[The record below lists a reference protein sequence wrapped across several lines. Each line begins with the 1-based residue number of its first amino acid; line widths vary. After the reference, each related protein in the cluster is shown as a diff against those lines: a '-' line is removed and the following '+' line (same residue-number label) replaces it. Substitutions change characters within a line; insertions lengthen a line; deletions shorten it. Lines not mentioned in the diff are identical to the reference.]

1 MSEFLA
7 FLGGGGRM
15 KKPIIEFEDFSFQYF
30 TQAEPTLFALN
41 VTIYE
46 GEKVLVI
53 GPSGS
58 GKSTFAHCING
69 LIPNQYEGN
78 AKGKFRL
85 NGREVFHDSLFER
98 SFETS
103 TVLQDTDGQFIGLTV
118 AEDIAFALEN
128 DQQPLAY
135 MKTQV
140 EKWAE
145 IVDIH
150 QHLSH
155 RPQDLSGGQ
164 KQRVSMA
171 GVLIN
176 EAPILVFDEPLANL
190 DPHAGKEAIA
200 LIDRIHKE
208 SNTTILIIEHRLEEV
223 LSHDVDRI
231 LLFHEGSIVADVTP
245 TELLASTKLSEYGIR
260 EPLYI
265 SALRYAGVDLTRL
278 PKLTPLAQLSGDM
291 IRPHLTQWQEQLT
304 HTTPQIVK
312 EPLVQLTEFS
322 AGYQKNQPTIKN
334 ITTTIYRNERISIV
348 GKNGAGKST
357 LIKAI
362 CGFLPNQGEIEFA
375 GHSMKNAS
383 IKERA
388 DVIGYVMQ
396 NPNQM
401 ISQKMIVDEI
411 ALGLVLRGIPETII
425 KEKVERVLKICGLYT
440 FRNWPISALSYGQKK
455 RVTIASILVLE
466 PEIILLDE
474 PTAGQDF
481 YHYTEMMTFIDA
493 LAKQGNTI
501 IMVTHDM
508 HLMLEYSDRVL
519 VIDEGQ
525 LIADST
531 PVDVLTNSELI
542 EKASL
547 EETSLFTLAKQ
558 FQLSDPIEFTRQ
570 FIAHDRKVR
579 KE

>member
-1 MSEFLA
+1 
-7 FLGGGGRM
+7 M

-30 TQAEPTLFALN
+30 TQAEPTLLALN

-78 AKGKFRL
+78 ATGKFRL

-135 MKTQV
+135 MNTQV

-145 IVDIH
+145 IVDINH
-150 QHLSH
+150 HLSH

-245 TELLASTKLSEYGIR
+245 TDLLASTKLSEYGIR

-265 SALRYAGVDLTRL
+265 SALRYAGVDLKTL
-278 PKLTPLAQLSGDM
+278 PTLTPLAKLTGDS
-291 IRPHLTQWQEQLT
+291 IRPYLTQWQEQLM
-304 HTTPQIVK
+304 HMTPSIVK
-312 EPLVQLTEFS
+312 EPLVQLTKFS
-322 AGYQKNQPTIKN
+322 AGYQKNQPTIKD

-362 CGFLPNQGEIEFA
+362 CGFLPNEGDIEFA
-375 GHSMKNAS
+375 GRSIKKAS

-388 DVIGYVMQ
+388 EVIGCVMQ

-401 ISQKMIVDEI
+401 ISQKMIFDEV
-411 ALGLVLRGIPETII
+411 ALGLVLRGISEERI

-481 YHYTEMMTFIDA
+481 YHYTEMMTFIDT

-519 VIDEGQ
+519 VVDEGK

-531 PVDVLTNSELI
+531 PVDVLTDPELI
-542 EKASL
+542 QKASL

-558 FQLSDPIEFTRQ
+558 FQLHDPVEFTRQ

-579 KE
+579 KK

>member
-1 MSEFLA
+1 
-7 FLGGGGRM
+7 M
-15 KKPIIEFEDFSFQYF
+15 KKPIIEFKSFTFQYF
-30 TQAEPTLFALN
+30 TQAEPTLHQLD
-41 VTIYE
+41 VTLYE

-69 LIPNQYEGN
+69 LIPNQYEGE
-78 AKGKFRL
+78 ATGEL
-85 NGREVFHDSLFER
+85 LINGRDVFSDSLFDR

-128 DQQPLAY
+128 DEQPLAY
-135 MKTQV
+135 MKEQV
-140 EKWAE
+140 NKWAK
-145 IVDIH
+145 IVDID
-150 QHLSH
+150 QHLTH

-190 DPHAGKEAIA
+190 DPHAGQEAIA

-208 SNTTILIIEHRLEEV
+208 STTTILIIEHRLEEV

-231 LLFHEGSIVADVTP
+231 LLFHEGKIVADVTP
-245 TELLASTKLSEYGIR
+245 TALLASTKLTEYGIR

-265 SALRYAGVDLTRL
+265 SALKYAGIDLTTL
-278 PKLTPLAQLSGDM
+278 PVLTPLSA
-291 IRPHLTQWQEQLT
+291 LTSETIQPRLTTWQEQIQS
-304 HTTPQIVK
+304 TPHKTYEEKLLELRQ
-312 EPLVQLTEFS
+312 FS
-322 AGYQKNQPTIKN
+322 AGYRKQQPTVKDVS
-334 ITTTIYRNERISIV
+334 TTIYRKERISIV
-348 GKNGAGKST
+348 GRNGAGKST

-362 CGFLPNQGEIEFA
+362 CGFLPNEGDIFLHGQSI
-375 GHSMKNAS
+375 KKAS

-388 DVIGYVMQ
+388 DHIGYVMQ

-401 ISQKMIVDEI
+401 ISQKMIFDEV
-411 ALGLVLRGIPETII
+411 ALGLVLRGVDEVEI
-425 KEKVERVLKICGLYT
+425 KAKVEQVLRVCGLYS

-481 YHYTEMMTFIDA
+481 YHYTEMMTFLDT
-493 LAKQGNTI
+493 LSQQGKTI
-501 IMVTHDM
+501 VMVTHDM
-508 HLMLEYSDRVL
+508 HLMLEYTDRVL

-531 PVDVLTNSELI
+531 PVEVLTTPSLI
-542 EKASL
+542 ERASL
-547 EETSLFTLAKQ
+547 AETSLFTLAKQ
-558 FQLSDPIEFTRQ
+558 VKLADPVQFTHQ
-570 FIAHDRKVR
+570 FMVHDRKVR
-579 KE
+579 TK

>member
-1 MSEFLA
+1 
-7 FLGGGGRM
+7 M
-15 KKPIIEFEDFSFQYF
+15 KKPIIEFKQFTFQYF
-30 TQAEPTLFALN
+30 TQAEPTLQDID

-69 LIPNQYEGN
+69 LIPNQYEGE
-78 AKGKFRL
+78 AKGELWINNRQ
-85 NGREVFHDSLFER
+85 VFQDSLFDR

-128 DQQPLAY
+128 DEKPVTY
-135 MKTQV
+135 MKEQV
-140 EKWAE
+140 QKWAE
-145 IVDIH
+145 IVDVDH
-150 QHLSH
+150 YLAH

-190 DPHAGKEAIA
+190 DPQAGQEAIA
-200 LIDRIHKE
+200 LIDQIHKE
-208 SNTTILIIEHRLEEV
+208 NKTTILIIEHRLEEV
-223 LSHDVDRI
+223 LTHEVDRI
-231 LLFHEGSIVADVTP
+231 LLFHEGAIVANVTP
-245 TELLASTKLSEYGIR
+245 NELLASATLSAYGIR

-265 SALRYAGVDLTRL
+265 SALKYAGVDLTTL
-278 PKLTPLAQLSGDM
+278 DQLTPLSKVSHPL
-291 IRPHLTQWQEQLT
+291 IHEKLTQWQKQLDEKIQSQDT
-304 HTTPQIVK
+304 K
-312 EPLVQLTEFS
+312 PLLTLREFS
-322 AGYQKNQPTIKN
+322 AGYLKNQPTVKQISLTVNRK
-334 ITTTIYRNERISIV
+334 ERISIV

-362 CGFLPNQGEIEFA
+362 CGFLPIQGEIMLN
-375 GHSMKNAS
+375 GCSIKQAS

-388 DVIGYVMQ
+388 DHIGYVMQ

-411 ALGLVLRGIPETII
+411 ALGLVLRGVEENVI
-425 KEKVERVLKICGLYT
+425 KEKVDRVLKICGLYA

-481 YHYTEMMTFIDA
+481 YHYTEMMQFIDQ
-493 LAKQGNTI
+493 LSEQGNTI

-508 HLMLEYSDRVL
+508 HLMLEYTDRVL
-519 VIDEGQ
+519 VIDQGQ
-525 LIADST
+525 LLADTT
-531 PVDVLTNSELI
+531 PVDVLTDKLLI
-542 EKASL
+542 KQASL
-547 EETSLFTLAKQ
+547 AETSLFTLAKQ
-558 FQLSDPIEFTRQ
+558 FELNDPIAFTHQ
-570 FIAHDRKVR
+570 FITHDRKVR
-579 KE
+579 KQ